1 MDARPRVTWTLL
13 RTYLNQRTRKIWSL
27 FRKCWAWIWRLAV
40 VLFLIDL
47 TIPILGNRYV
57 PTRGQKQP
65 KAPYG
70 LSLVNPQAD
79 AIYPLAVE

>member
-1 MDARPRVTWTLL
+1 MDARPRFTWTLL
-13 RTYLNQRTRKIWSL
+13 RTYLNQRIWKIWSL

-40 VLFLIDL
+40 VIFLIDL
-47 TIPILGNRYV
+47 TIPVLGNRYL
-57 PTRGQKQP
+57 PPRTSKQP

-70 LSLVNPQAD
+70 LSLVYPQAN